1 MGYRSDVVL
10 VVHKDIIP
18 KFMDVLCVSEEA
30 RKLVFE
36 YRDEFDKDLYEEG
49 HIFVRWNS
57 IKWYEGYEPIDAL
70 EAFVNENEEQTRLV
84 RCGEEGDDTDAMGDL
99 FDDMI
104 YPVVYNAIEIG

>member
-18 KFMDVLCVSEEA
+18 KFMDVLCVNEEA

-36 YRDEFDKDLYEEG
+36 YRDEFDKDFYEEG
-49 HIFVRWNS
+49 HIFVRWFD

-70 EAFVNENEEQTRLV
+70 EAFVKENDEQTRLV
-84 RCGEEGDDTDAMGDL
+84 RCGEEGDDTEEMGDL
-99 FDDMI
+99 FSELI
-104 YPVVYNAIEIG
+104 YPRIHNSIEIN